1 MTSQVDFIYI
11 IEDETQI
18 PSTSRFNIHKK
29 GYAQNY
35 TIPGSGGDLKDARY
49 TSNISASKKAALLL
63 AASSLYLSP
72 LGVLSIGTSVAA
84 LSKLFLD
91 SSAENPDN
99 NITKELA
106 EAEVNSFLANHA
118 ITPEMA
124 KSLSFNFPPGH
135 PRVGCSYRL
144 HPLAGRGNAP
154 KENLYIPEDKFDE
167 LLFEEREAEL
177 IRLLVN
183 LGATK
188 ISISENIDETWSN
201 NIKGGLGANIPA
213 AGGGASI
220 SSNTSSQSSGV
231 RQREFV
237 LNPVKSHESE
247 KVSHPGYAWVDFEPS
262 WQSLIFARE
271 VGRCTKA
278 SIILKEKTA
287 FSNNKNA
294 SANLSAKMVD
304 ANLSAEAGS
313 QNSTDKNFV
322 IEVYFYEKE

>member
-11 IEDETQI
+11 IEDESQI

-35 TIPGSGGDLKDARY
+35 TIPGSGRDLEDLRY
-49 TSNISASKKAALLL
+49 TSKISASKKAALLL
-63 AASSLYLSP
+63 VASSLYSSP
-72 LGVLSIGTSVAA
+72 LGILSIGTSVAA
-84 LSKLFLD
+84 LSKLFSD
-91 SSAENPDN
+91 SSAESPDG
-99 NITKELA
+99 NITKEFA
-106 EAEVNSFLANHA
+106 EAEVDSFLANHA
-118 ITPEMA
+118 MTPEMA

-135 PRVGCSYRL
+135 PRIGCSYRL

-154 KENLYIPEDKFDE
+154 KDNLYIPEDKFDE

-183 LGATK
+183 LGATR
-188 ISISENIDETWSN
+188 ISISENTDESWSN
-201 NIKGGLGANIPA
+201 NVKGGLSANAPA

-220 SSNTSSQSSGV
+220 SSSKSSQSSGV
-231 RQREFV
+231 RQREFI

-247 KVSHPGYAWVDFEPS
+247 KISHPDYAWVDFEPS
-262 WQSLIFARE
+262 WQSLIFSRE
-271 VGRCTKA
+271 IGRCTKA

-287 FSNNKNA
+287 FSNSKNG

-304 ANLSAEAGS
+304 GNLSAEAGS
-313 QNSTDKNFV
+313 KSSSDKKFV
-322 IEVYFYEKE
+322 IEVNFYEKE